1 MTKFQI
7 SQRDKVFCAKKLQPS
22 ATNFQPSMER
32 FQEWTTDCY
41 SRSQNLIKVP
51 EKALAEPLH
60 NLKNFPL
67 LKDQSEFLLK
77 LLGKWNWKISLFHVC
92 PLASTKSRLFQAMKL
107 NDLLWPLMSDSLLA
121 SRKERHDGSRRRL
134 QRSHLSVRRL
144 SVHLQ
149 QRRKPSVSHR
159 LNRRRRLLL
168 EAKDQLQSAQMTI
181 ESSSSRTSIDHQI
194 LQGTNN
200 FQVLQLRETSFI
212 LLQNYQST
220 KVLVEEIVMFENQF
234 ILLNRSTKKEFFFKC
249 Q

>member
-1 MTKFQI
+1 
-7 SQRDKVFCAKKLQPS
+7 
-22 ATNFQPSMER
+22 
-32 FQEWTTDCY
+32 
-41 SRSQNLIKVP
+41 
-51 EKALAEPLH
+51 
-60 NLKNFPL
+60 
-67 LKDQSEFLLK
+67 
-77 LLGKWNWKISLFHVC
+77 
-92 PLASTKSRLFQAMKL
+92 MKL

-134 QRSHLSVRRL
+134 QRSHLSVRRV

-181 ESSSSRTSIDHQI
+181 ESPSSRTSIDHQI

-200 FQVLQLRETSFI
+200 FQVLQLRETIFI
-212 LLQNYQST
+212 LLQNYQSM
-220 KVLVEEIVMFENQF
+220 KVLVEELVMFENQF